1 MNAILVVISAIGL
14 VLGSLV
20 AAGLLCWLLWR
31 TLALVR
37 HPDWAAAVI
46 LILIALAV
54 TGNLPNSQLLD
65 LALAYAFVA
74 VVPLWFEGRTWRRE
88 HPANRSKPHAAGN
101 P

>member
-14 VLGSLV
+14 IMSSL
-20 AAGLLCWLLWR
+20 AAAALLCWLLWQ

-54 TGNLPNSQLLD
+54 TGNFPNSQFLD
-65 LALAYAFVA
+65 LALAYALVA

-88 HPANRSKPHAAGN
+88 HPAIKSKPHAAGN